1 MYRKCCSLVVLLT
14 AIFLVIAG
22 AAKAQEYP
30 VKLIRYV
37 VPYSAGATLDI
48 VARVTGNEL
57 SKVLGQPIIIENR
70 AGADGIIGFEY
81 VAKQVPKDGYTIV
94 IAAVSN
100 LATLPVTV
108 KELRF
113 DPLKDL
119 PPVTSL
125 VEGRY
130 IFGSASTLPWKNF
143 GEFVAHAKAN
153 PGRLNY
159 GASSTTVR
167 LHSEA
172 LVRELGLNVVY
183 IPYKEAS
190 AYIPAVG
197 SGQVHMGFMAEGS
210 AISLGDKMR
219 VLATTGTQRRETFR
233 DAPTFAE
240 LGLPRV
246 RGVNYSLNVP
256 AGVPKTVM
264 DKLHSGAVKAL
275 QQPELK
281 SQMAK
286 IRLDV
291 VGDSPEVAAKRLA
304 DEAQGFAD
312 VARMIGLKPE

>member
-1 MYRKCCSLVVLLT
+1 MYRSCRSLVVLL
-14 AIFLVIAG
+14 APIFLVTAG
-22 AAKAQEYP
+22 AKAQEYP

-37 VPYSAGATLDI
+37 VPYSAGATLDF
-48 VARVTGNEL
+48 VARATGNEL
-57 SKVLGQPIIIENR
+57 SKVLGQPIIVENR

-81 VAKQVPKDGYTIV
+81 VAKQAPKDGYTIA

-130 IFGSASTLPWKNF
+130 IFGSASTLPWKTF

-153 PGRLNY
+153 PGKLNY

-167 LHSEA
+167 LQSEA
-172 LVRELGLNVVY
+172 LARELGLTVVY
-183 IPYKEAS
+183 IPYKGAS
-190 AYIPAVG
+190 DYLPAVG

-210 AISLGDKMR
+210 AISLGDRLR

-233 DAPTFAE
+233 EAPTFAE

-246 RGVNYSLNVP
+246 RGVNYSLNLP
-256 AGVPKTVM
+256 AGVPRAVV
-264 DKLHSGAVKAL
+264 DKLHTAAVRAL

-291 VGDSPEVAAKRLA
+291 VGDSPDVAAKRLA
-304 DEAQGFAD
+304 DEAREFAE